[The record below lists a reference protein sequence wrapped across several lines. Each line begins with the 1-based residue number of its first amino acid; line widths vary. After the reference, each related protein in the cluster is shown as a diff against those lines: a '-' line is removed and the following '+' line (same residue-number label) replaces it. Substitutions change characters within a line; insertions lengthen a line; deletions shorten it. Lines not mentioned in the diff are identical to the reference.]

1 MEVFQAFILGIVQG
15 ITEFLPVSS
24 SGHLIFFPNVLGWED
39 FTNNLTFD
47 VALHFGTA
55 LAVVAFFWNDWVR
68 ITRSFFKNLLGRR
81 NILADYDSKLLIMIV
96 VGTIPAAIVG
106 LVFQE
111 TIEEKIR
118 NPQVVIT
125 TLILFAIVL
134 YFAEKL
140 GNKKRS
146 IRELNFLD
154 AIVVGAAQALSL
166 IPGVSRSGITISA
179 GLFLGVNREAAARF
193 SFLLS
198 TPAIIGAGILRTKDF
213 IETGTDLSLLVFIV
227 GVITS
232 TVVGWLAIKYL
243 LKYVLTHNYN
253 VFVWYRIAVGVLAI
267 LVFNIF

>member
-1 MEVFQAFILGIVQG
+1 MEVFQALILGIVQG
-15 ITEFLPVSS
+15 LTEFLPVSS
-24 SGHLIFFPNVLGWED
+24 SGHLIFFPTIFGWED

-55 LAVVAFFWNDWVR
+55 FAVVAFFWTDWVR
-68 ITRSFFKNLLGRR
+68 IIRSFFKKLLGRG
-81 NILADYDSKLLIMIV
+81 NILADYDSKLLIMLV

-106 LVFQE
+106 LAFQE

-118 NPQVVIT
+118 NPQVVIA

-134 YFAEKL
+134 FFSEKL
-140 GNKKRS
+140 GSKKRG

-154 AIVVGAAQALSL
+154 AVVVGAAQALSL
-166 IPGVSRSGITISA
+166 IPGVSRSGVTISA

-213 IETGTDLSLLVFIV
+213 IETGTDLSLFVFIV

-253 VFVWYRIAVGVLAI
+253 IFVWYRIAVGILAI

>member
-1 MEVFQAFILGIVQG
+1 MEVFQAFILGIIQG
-15 ITEFLPVSS
+15 LTEFLPVSS
-24 SGHLIFFPNVLGWED
+24 SGHLILFPNALGWGD

-68 ITRSFFKNLLGRR
+68 MTSSFFKNLINRG
-81 NILADYDSKLLIMIV
+81 NILVDYDSKLLIMLV

-106 LVFQE
+106 LAFQE

-118 NPQVVIT
+118 NPQIVIA

-134 YFAEKL
+134 FFSEKL
-140 GNKKRS
+140 GNKKRG
-146 IRELNFLD
+146 IKELNFLD

-166 IPGVSRSGITISA
+166 IPGVSRSGVTISA
-179 GLFLGVNREAAARF
+179 GLFLGINREAAARF

-213 IETGTDLSLLVFIV
+213 IETGADLSLLVFIV
-227 GVITS
+227 GVVTS
-232 TVVGWLAIKYL
+232 TVVGWLTIKFL

-253 VFVWYRIAVGVLAI
+253 IFVWYRIGLGILAI